1 MSCYAVFD
9 APDEEYLCTDLSIG
23 NSVLQQVESSK
34 YLGDYLNSN
43 LSWPQHIDYI
53 CNKIINLFFSIFYKI
68 RSILTLD
75 ILKIIY
81 YVFVHLF
88 GL

>member
-1 MSCYAVFD
+1 VFD

-53 CNKIINLFFSIFYKI
+53 CNKIINLFF
-68 RSILTLD
+68 
-75 ILKIIY
+75 Y
-81 YVFVHLF
+81 YFLQDTKYINVRYSENYLLCFCPLIWFVE
-88 GL
+88 

>member
-1 MSCYAVFD
+1 VFD

-23 NSVLQQVESSK
+23 NSVLQQVETTLILISAGHSI
-34 YLGDYLNSN
+34 L
-43 LSWPQHIDYI
+43 
-53 CNKIINLFFSIFYKI
+53 IIFVIKLLIYFFSIFYKI